1 MFWNKNDE
9 ELQQAQTLTEQAQ
22 KEVDRLRE
30 ENARLQAQIAE
41 IEANKPTTI
50 EARESKP
57 MLRSLLA
64 VNSMKDSLRGLHGT
78 MNEQKNKVNSV
89 SETFDSAAG
98 VMSKIDT
105 ELNRIAE
112 ESSISLES
120 LSKLKGVSKEITQFV
135 GIINNISEQTNL
147 LALNAAIEAA
157 RAGEQGRG
165 FAVVADE
172 VRALAQRAS
181 EASSEIETL
190 VNQIET
196 DTEATDQHIQRSH
209 QTCVNLVN
217 DTGQGIQSIQQI
229 MELSRGMADVLVESA
244 NTSALEAAKVEH
256 LSWKASVY
264 DSLVNHSGQ
273 HGDLADHTNCEF
285 SHWYNDHSGE
295 NDFVNC
301 RSYGDI
307 EVPHTSLH
315 SSGLEA
321 LAAKRENRD
330 DEVGTCLTRMED
342 SSDRVMQAL
351 NNLAREARR

>member
-1 MFWNKNDE
+1 MFWNKNEE
-9 ELQQAQTLTEQAQ
+9 ELREAQSLTEQAQ

-30 ENARLQAQIAE
+30 ENMRLQAQVAE
-41 IEANKPTTI
+41 LEQNQPSYTEASG
-50 EARESKP
+50 ESKP

-64 VNSMKDSLRGLHGT
+64 VNT
-78 MNEQKNKVNSV
+78 M
-89 SETFDSAAG
+89 
-98 VMSKIDT
+98 
-105 ELNRIAE
+105 NRIAE

-217 DTGQGIQSIQQI
+217 DTGAGIQSIHQI
-229 MELSRGMADVLVESA
+229 MELSRDMADTLVESA
-244 NTSALEAAKVEH
+244 NTSAIEAAKVEH
-256 LSWKASVY
+256 LSWKAAVY
-264 DSLVNHSGQ
+264 DSIVSHSGQ
-273 HGDLADHTNCEF
+273 NGDLPDHNNCEF
-285 SHWYNDHSGE
+285 SRWYNDRSE
-295 NDFVNC
+295 SNDFANC

-307 EVPHTSLH
+307 EVPHASLH

-321 LAAKRENRD
+321 LAAKRDSRES
-330 DEVGTCLTRMED
+330 EVSHCLTRMED
-342 SSDRVMQAL
+342 SSDKVMQTL
-351 NNLAREARR
+351 NNLAREVRR